1 MRDGRIDLC
10 FFSALMSVCAFFM
23 ACCLS
28 ASSEEGK
35 QPVLVELFTSE
46 GCSSCPPADAL
57 LAQLDRQQSIPGAWA
72 IVLSEHVTYWNDLG
86 WKDPFSKP
94 ELTER
99 QRRFGDQLRTKD
111 PYTPQMVVN
120 GQWEFVGSNV
130 AALSKAVQEAAN
142 QERLH
147 PPVEIRV
154 ENLQVEGKTL
164 HATIKTGS
172 GLGSLLFAALA
183 ADTPPAHVARGENAG
198 RSLSHVAVVR
208 SLVELGAPPKDYRL
222 KLPLPVDMP
231 EKMRLILFL
240 QDRKTGRV
248 LGSTEIL
255 FNRSKAGA

>member
-10 FFSALMSVCAFFM
+10 FCSALISVFAFFM
-23 ACCLS
+23 ASGLG

-57 LAQLDRQQSIPGAWA
+57 LAQFDRQQSIPGAWA
-72 IVLSEHVTYWNDLG
+72 IVLSEHVTYWNDLD

-99 QRRFGDQLRTKD
+99 QRRFADQLRTEG

-130 AALSKAVQEAAN
+130 AAFSKAVQEAAN

-154 ENLQVEGKTL
+154 ENLQVDGKTL
-164 HATIKTGS
+164 HATIKTGP
-172 GLGSLLFAALA
+172 GLGALLFAVLA

-198 RSLSHVAVVR
+198 KSLSHVAVVR
-208 SLVELGAPPKDYRL
+208 SLVELGAPLKDYALRL
-222 KLPLPVDMP
+222 SLPGDTP

-240 QDRKTGRV
+240 QDGKTGRV
-248 LGSTEIL
+248 MGSTEII